1 MIKRVLVVEDS
12 DATRSMIVAA
22 LDEADRREV
31 FEAASGFEAL
41 RLLPRHLFDVIV
53 TDVNMPDI
61 NGLELIGFLK
71 NHPQYKTIPILVV
84 STEVAQEDID
94 RALALG
100 SEAYVKKPF
109 TPEELSAAV
118 DRLLE
123 KKASSAP

>member
-12 DATRSMIVAA
+12 EATRSLMVGA
-22 LDEADRREV
+22 LDDPDRVEV

-41 RLLPRHLFDVIV
+41 RMLPRHVFDLIV

-71 NHPQYKTIPILVV
+71 NHPQYKTIPIVVV
-84 STEVAQEDID
+84 STEIAEEDVH

-100 SEAYVKKPF
+100 SAEYVRKPF
-109 TPEELSAAV
+109 QPEELSSAV
-118 DRLLE
+118 ARALG
-123 KKASSAP
+123 KRSA

>member
-22 LDEADRREV
+22 LDDPDRREV
-31 FEAASGFEAL
+31 FEASSGFEAL

-71 NHPQYKTIPILVV
+71 NHPQYKNIPILVV
-84 STEVAQEDID
+84 STEVAQEDVD

-100 SEAYVKKPF
+100 SEDYVKKPF
-109 TPEELSAAV
+109 SPETLCAAV

-123 KKASSAP
+123 RSAGRS

>member
-22 LDEADRREV
+22 LDDPDRREV

-41 RLLPRHLFDVIV
+41 RLLPRHLFDIIV
-53 TDVNMPDI
+53 TNVNMPDI

-84 STEVAQEDID
+84 STEVAQEDVE
-94 RALALG
+94 RALSLG
-100 SEAYVKKPF
+100 SEDYVRKPF
-109 TPEELSAAV
+109 TPEQLCLAV

-123 KKASSAP
+123 KKVSSAP

>member
-22 LDEADRREV
+22 LDDPDRREV
-31 FEAASGFEAL
+31 FEASSGFEAL

-84 STEVAQEDID
+84 STEVAQEDVD

-100 SEAYVKKPF
+100 SEDYVKKPF
-109 TPEELSAAV
+109 SPEDLCRAV

-123 KKASSAP
+123 KAPKPA

>member
-22 LDEADRREV
+22 LDDPERREV
-31 FEAASGFEAL
+31 IEAASGFEAL
-41 RLLPRHLFDVIV
+41 RLLPRHLFDIIV

-84 STEVAQEDID
+84 STEVAQEDVE
-94 RALALG
+94 RALSLG
-100 SEAYVKKPF
+100 SEDYVKKPF
-109 TPEELSAAV
+109 TPEQLCAAV
-118 DRLLE
+118 DRLLQ
-123 KKASSAP
+123 KKVSSAP

>member
-12 DATRSMIVAA
+12 EATRSLMVGA
-22 LDEADRREV
+22 LDDPERVEV

-41 RLLPRHLFDVIV
+41 RMLPRHVFDLIV

-71 NHPQYKTIPILVV
+71 NHPQYKTIPIVVV
-84 STEVAQEDID
+84 STEVAEEDVH

-100 SEAYVKKPF
+100 SAEYVRKPF
-109 TPEELSAAV
+109 QPEELSSAV
-118 DRLLE
+118 ARALG
-123 KKASSAP
+123 KRSA

>member
-12 DATRSMIVAA
+12 DATRSMIVSA
-22 LDEADRREV
+22 LDDPERREV
-31 FEAASGFEAL
+31 FEASSGFEAL

-84 STEVAQEDID
+84 STEVAQEDVD

-100 SEAYVKKPF
+100 SEDYVKKPF
-109 TPEELSAAV
+109 SPEDLCRAV
-118 DRLLE
+118 DRLLD
-123 KKASSAP
+123 KSQKPA